1 MYAWLF
7 RHLPGPLWIRIIQTL
22 LLVAFVVLALMNF
35 VFPWANQ
42 YSPWNDSTVEA
53 LGPLVDPGHHAPITS
68 SPSA

>member
-22 LLVAFVVLALMNF
+22 LLLAFVVLVLMNY

-42 YSPWNDSTVEA
+42 YSPWNESTVEA
-53 LGPLVDPGHHAPITS
+53 AALHFPTTQEN
-68 SPSA
+68 

>member
-22 LLVAFVVLALMNF
+22 LLLAFVVLALMNF

-42 YSPWNDSTVEA
+42 FSPWNDSTVDA
-53 LGPLVDPGHHAPITS
+53 LPARPETFTDM
-68 SPSA
+68 SPAA